1 MKLTKRI
8 LLSLL
13 LVVSLLL
20 SCVYS
25 ITANALD
32 GTEDVSLNIIYS
44 YEKTK
49 LSNAQFDIYYV
60 ASIDSG
66 CNFTLDGKFVNV
78 PVNVNLGSSD
88 YPALAM
94 TIYGYVQL
102 DNIASDYTV
111 KTDTNGE
118 IMLSTNKDSLKQ
130 GMYLVTSKKLELDY
144 REYSMSP
151 YLVSLP
157 NFNSEWLRF
166 DYNIISY
173 PKVSCKELERPNP
186 DTETDTHTDPV
197 TETDTHTDPV
207 TETDT
212 HTDPI
217 TETDT
222 HSDSDSDTETNTDID
237 NGTIRTVKKKW
248 ADIDD
253 PDRPDHVTIYLLR
266 DGDVYDTFT
275 LSESNRWTHK
285 LTNLSNKYEWL
296 VVEEP
301 IKGYTVLVTS
311 NENNTA
317 LTVTNTKIPLTETD
331 SDRSSDTSKPPLPQ
345 TGSLWWAVVA
355 TLAAGLVLYWIGYSV
370 KKSAEGNE

>member
-1 MKLTKRI
+1 M
-8 LLSLL
+8 
-13 LVVSLLL
+13 
-20 SCVYS
+20 
-25 ITANALD
+25 
-32 GTEDVSLNIIYS
+32 
-44 YEKTK
+44 
-49 LSNAQFDIYYV
+49 
-60 ASIDSG
+60 
-66 CNFTLDGKFVNV
+66 
-78 PVNVNLGSSD
+78 
-88 YPALAM
+88 
-94 TIYGYVQL
+94 
-102 DNIASDYTV
+102 
-111 KTDTNGE
+111 
-118 IMLSTNKDSLKQ
+118 
-130 GMYLVTSKKLELDY
+130 
-144 REYSMSP
+144 
-151 YLVSLP
+151 
-157 NFNSEWLRF
+157 
-166 DYNIISY
+166 
-173 PKVSCKELERPNP
+173 
-186 DTETDTHTDPV
+186 
-197 TETDTHTDPV
+197 